1 MTMLD
6 RARPKSALLLL
17 VAVLLGLALTTSPA
31 NASRKPSRAAATAI
45 KEVALAACD
54 VPGRQCRF
62 LNSRVSTVNGRFAWA
77 NVGGEGFSAVLLK
90 RPRASS
96 LRFRVV
102 GIQGGGIN
110 ECSYWRKRAPRPVLR
125 DLRVGGLLNDTGATG
140 NCG

>member
-1 MTMLD
+1 M
-6 RARPKSALLLL
+6 AEIALK
-17 VAVLLGLALTTSPA
+17 G
-31 NASRKPSRAAATAI
+31 
-45 KEVALAACD
+45 CD
-54 VPGRQCRF
+54 VPGREYRF
-62 LNSRVSTVNGRFAWA
+62 LNSRVSTVNRRFAWT
-77 NVGGEGFSAVLLK
+77 NVVGEGFSGVLLK

-125 DLRVGGLLNDTGATG
+125 DLRIGGLLDDTGATG